1 MLGLFTDSFRETE
14 SNSSY
19 KDGSSTDRT
28 KPNLLKQG
36 RLFSAGTQLLGGV
49 AVNISSQVL
58 PVSCAWVCSRDRL
71 EHPRPMP
78 C

>member
-1 MLGLFTDSFRETE
+1 
-14 SNSSY
+14 
-19 KDGSSTDRT
+19 
-28 KPNLLKQG
+28 
-36 RLFSAGTQLLGGV
+36 V